1 MSSDH
6 LTMSSKVT
14 ENPKPAWLKPT
25 IRTMTVSFT
34 EDGDSGQN
42 PRNNPEDINSGDGS
56 DDYTPVTS

>member
-6 LTMSSKVT
+6 VTELVKVT
-14 ENPKPAWLKPT
+14 ENPKPVWSKPT

-42 PRNNPEDINSGDGS
+42 PKGNPEDINSGDGS
-56 DDYTPVTS
+56 DDYVPPTS